1 MTNVAS
7 PRVRRLS
14 SISVLLILPLLTR
27 FPFPLSDTVGA
38 VFARLTW
45 IVLHL
50 FIGVPL
56 HLDIGSTVC
65 PTSVCARDK
74 STLEYCS
81 GASPA
86 TKIDKSKCFK
96 TVQACPD
103 EYPGIPGTA
112 MGIPGRFLVMQ
123 RWVKQDFSVGAGN
136 GTGGECMPESEPNF
150 RYAIEDGV
158 CLPMLWP
165 RNNRFWLVDV
175 GAQVLKSDCHDAGCT
190 KCPTLQKL
198 DQLAGFSAKKG
209 SFGICTAHV
218 DASGAM
224 LWSSAYISGDPK
236 DKTSDAPYMYSQG
249 ASSKILPVVV
259 AGAMAALLRD
269 MHA

>member
-1 MTNVAS
+1 M
-7 PRVRRLS
+7 
-14 SISVLLILPLLTR
+14 
-27 FPFPLSDTVGA
+27 
-38 VFARLTW
+38 FARLTW

-103 EYPGIPGTA
+103 EYP
-112 MGIPGRFLVMQ
+112 
-123 RWVKQDFSVGAGN
+123 D
-136 GTGGECMPESEPNF
+136 
-150 RYAIEDGV
+150 
-158 CLPMLWP
+158 
-165 RNNRFWLVDV
+165 
-175 GAQVLKSDCHDAGCT
+175 
-190 KCPTLQKL
+190 
-198 DQLAGFSAKKG
+198 
-209 SFGICTAHV
+209 
-218 DASGAM
+218 
-224 LWSSAYISGDPK
+224 ISGDPK
-236 DKTSDAPYMYSQG
+236 DKSSDAPSMCSRG
-249 ASSKILPVVV
+249 ASSKVLPVVV